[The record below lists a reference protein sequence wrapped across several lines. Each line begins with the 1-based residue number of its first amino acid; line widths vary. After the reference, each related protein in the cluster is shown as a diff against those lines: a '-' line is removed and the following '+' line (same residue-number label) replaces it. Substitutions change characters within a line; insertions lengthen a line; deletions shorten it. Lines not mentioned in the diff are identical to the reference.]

1 MRRRLT
7 TLIAASAAVVAS
19 LALSPQA
26 GSAAT
31 VYTYFGE
38 AGGTQIRALG
48 TLIRSDLT
56 AQSRIIGNKIPAST
70 SNTTASVNVT
80 GLARVG
86 AISTETASSRAGT
99 VDTIKSSAEI
109 ANVSLLSGVIRAQA
123 LTTHATA
130 THEGDT
136 LNGFGDTDV
145 LGLKVG
151 SISVPVDVAPNTTI
165 KVGNLASVVINEQKT
180 TTVGDKIIQEG
191 SALKVT
197 LLRDRGQVPLGS
209 VITVNPVRSAWGPSI
224 PPKSPPVFGN
234 AFGTLAK
241 AHVGDLQ
248 AVHGP
253 TAYVQT
259 PPFGNNGIP
268 IRNSTASLR
277 LPGVV
282 TTGAVESISTSTSVP
297 LTADV
302 ANSNEVARV
311 SLLGGLIKASA
322 IKVIAHAN
330 LDAAGNV
337 TVDGSMDTLRLE
349 INGNDIPI
357 NVAPN
362 TKIEIPNVVSL
373 TVNEQVTKARSI
385 TVTGLHLTL
394 LSPQGNLGIGADVRV
409 AEAQAGIY

>member
-1 MRRRLT
+1 MHRRLT
-7 TLIAASAAVVAS
+7 TLVAAAAAAIAS
-19 LALSPQA
+19 LALAPQS

-56 AQSRIIGNKIPAST
+56 APSHIIGNKIPASN

-86 AISTETASSRAGT
+86 AISTEVASSRAGT
-99 VDTIKSSAEI
+99 VDSIKASAEI

-123 LTTHATA
+123 LTTSATA
-130 THEGDT
+130 THEGDV
-136 LNGFGDTDV
+136 LNGTGDTQV

-151 SISVPVDVAPNTTI
+151 SINVPVNVAPNTTI

-180 TTVGDKIIQEG
+180 TRVGDKIIQEG

-197 LLRDRGQVPLGS
+197 LLRDRGKVPLGS
-209 VITVNPVRSAWGPSI
+209 TITVNPVRVAWGPSI

-234 AFGTLAK
+234 AFGTLVK
-241 AHVGDLQ
+241 AHVADLQ
-248 AVHGP
+248 AVSGP

-259 PPFGNNGIP
+259 PPFGNYGIP
-268 IRNSTASLR
+268 IVNTTARLR
-277 LPGVV
+277 VPGVV

-297 LTADV
+297 ITADV
-302 ANSNEVARV
+302 ANSNETAYIN
-311 SLLGGLIKASA
+311 LLGGVIKASA

-330 LDAAGNV
+330 LDAGGNV
-337 TVDGSMDTLRLE
+337 TVDGSMAPLRLT
-349 INGNDIPI
+349 IGGNTIPI
-357 NVAPN
+357 DVAPN
-362 TKIEIPNVVSL
+362 TKIEIPNVVSI
-373 TVNEQVTKARSI
+373 TVNEQVTTAKSI
-385 TVTGLHLTL
+385 KVTGLHVTL
-394 LSPQGNLGIGADVRV
+394 LSPQGELGIGADVRV
-409 AEAQAGIY
+409 AEAYAGIY

>member
-1 MRRRLT
+1 MHRRLI
-7 TLIAASAAVVAS
+7 TLVAAAAAAFAS
-19 LALSPQA
+19 LTLAAPS

-56 AQSRIIGNKIPAST
+56 AQSRIIGNKIPASN
-70 SNTTASVNVT
+70 SNTTASVNVPA
-80 GLARVG
+80 LARVG
-86 AISTETASSRAGT
+86 AISTEVASSRAGT
-99 VDTIKSSAEI
+99 VDSIKSSAEI
-109 ANVSLLSGVIRAQA
+109 ANVSLLNGVIRAQA

-130 THEGDT
+130 THEGDV
-136 LNGFGDTDV
+136 LNGFGDTQV

-151 SISVPVDVAPNTTI
+151 SIKVPVDVAPNTTI

-180 TTVGDKIIQEG
+180 TRVGDKIIQEG

-197 LLRDRGQVPLGS
+197 LLRDRGKAPLGS

-224 PPKSPPVFGN
+224 PPKSPPIFGN

-241 AHVGDLQ
+241 AHVGDIQ

-268 IRNSTASLR
+268 IVNSTAR
-277 LPGVV
+277 VRVPGVV
-282 TTGAVESISTSTSVP
+282 TAGAVESISQSTSVP
-297 LTADV
+297 ITADV
-302 ANSNEVARV
+302 ANSNEIARV
-311 SLLGGLIKASA
+311 NLLGGVVKANA

-330 LDAAGNV
+330 LDAAGVV
-337 TVDGSMDTLRLE
+337 TVDGSMEPLTLT
-349 INGNDIPI
+349 IGGNDIPI
-357 NVAPN
+357 DVAPN
-362 TKIEIPNVVSL
+362 TKIEIPNVVSI
-373 TVNEQVTKARSI
+373 TVNEQVKTARSI
-385 TVTGLHLTL
+385 AVTGLHLTL
-394 LSPQGNLGIGADVRV
+394 LSPHGELGIGADVRV
-409 AEAQAGIY
+409 AEAVAGIY

>member
-1 MRRRLT
+1 MHRRLT
-7 TLIAASAAVVAS
+7 TLIAASAAIVGS
-19 LALSPQA
+19 LALAPSA
-26 GSAAT
+26 GQAAT

-56 AQSRIIGNKIPAST
+56 AQSRIIGNKIPASNT
-70 SNTTASVNVT
+70 NTTASLYVP

-86 AISTETASSRAGT
+86 AISTEVASSRAGT
-99 VDTIKSSAEI
+99 VDSIKSSAEI
-109 ANVSLLSGVIRAQA
+109 ANVSLLSGVIRAKA
-123 LTTHATA
+123 LTTQATA
-130 THEGDT
+130 TRQGDT
-136 LNGFGDTDV
+136 LDGSGATEV

-151 SISVPVDVAPNTTI
+151 SINVPVNVAPNTTI
-165 KVGNLASVVINEQKT
+165 KVGNLASVVINEQRT
-180 TTVGDKIIQEG
+180 TRVGDKIIQEG

-209 VITVNPVRSAWGPSI
+209 TITVNPVRSAWGPSI
-224 PPKSPPVFGN
+224 PPKSPAVFGN

-241 AHVGDLQ
+241 ANVGDIQ

-302 ANSNEVARV
+302 VNSNEVARV
-311 SLLGGLIKASA
+311 NLLGGVIKASA
-322 IKVIAHAN
+322 IKVIAQAT
-330 LDAAGNV
+330 LDAGGNV
-337 TVDGSMDTLRLE
+337 TTAGSMDT
-349 INGNDIPI
+349 INLVVGGNEIPI

-373 TVNEQVTKARSI
+373 TVNEQVKKAKSI

-394 LSPQGNLGIGADVRV
+394 LSPQGELGIGADVRV